1 MASRL
6 CLLVLSGLPGSG
18 KTSLARKLQESW
30 QSEVAVV
37 HVCYDELI
45 PEDLKLERPEEDEG
59 EDRNGDQQAVSLWKQ
74 HRRAIHH
81 NVEKLLRKSKSL
93 PEEENSTDVLPDLD
107 AKFLKCAKFAERNGR
122 GGGDNNADLERQ
134 SSLVVIIDDNM
145 YYRSMRYHYY
155 QLARKYTIGFC
166 EVFLHCDVETALK
179 RNMERQ
185 SPVARETVVAMATK
199 IEPPN
204 PNRHSWEVMSFNYEQ
219 ATTTDEE
226 TALEEIR
233 ELVAVAIANPVLAI
247 PEENMEEKEQSRL
260 ICSMNVLH
268 QADQILR
275 KCISDVMG
283 SAKADNRMGKAELKI
298 LGRQL
303 NKIRAEL
310 LDDLK
315 HQKLQLPPIESV
327 GPQPGAEQEGDMSS
341 CSSLTDLDSP
351 TEVEVI
357 EVKTL
362 EGYILRLFRER
373 RAANPGTKST

>member
-1 MASRL
+1 MAGRL

-18 KTSLARKLQESW
+18 KTSLARKLQECW

-37 HVCYDELI
+37 HVCFDELI
-45 PEDLKLERPEEDEG
+45 PEDLKLERPEEGDG
-59 EDRNGDQQAVSLWKQ
+59 EDDSGDQQAISLWKQ
-74 HRRAIHH
+74 HRRAILH

-93 PEEENSTDVLPDLD
+93 PEEENNSTDAIPDLD

-122 GGGDNNADLERQ
+122 GGDNNGERE

-145 YYRSMRYHYY
+145 YYRSMRYQYY
-155 QLARKYTIGFC
+155 QLARQYTIGFC
-166 EVFLHCDVETALK
+166 EVLLHCDVETALK

-185 SPVARETVVAMATK
+185 CPVARETVVAMATK
-199 IEPPN
+199 MEPPN
-204 PNRHSWEVMSFNYEQ
+204 PNRHSWEVMSFLYDQ
-219 ATTTDEE
+219 MTGVDEE

-233 ELVAVAIANPVLAI
+233 ELVAVAIANPVLAVS
-247 PEENMEEKEQSRL
+247 EENMEEKEQSRL
-260 ICSMNVLH
+260 VCSMNVLH

-283 SAKADNRMGKAELKI
+283 SAKADNRMGKPELKI

-315 HQKLQLPPIESV
+315 HHKLQLPPIECV
-327 GPQPGAEQEGDMSS
+327 GPRPGQEQEGLMSS
-341 CSSLTDLDSP
+341 CSSLTDMDSP

-373 RAANPGTKST
+373 RAANTGTKST

>member
-30 QSEVAVV
+30 QAELAVV
-37 HVCYDELI
+37 HVCFDELI

-59 EDRNGDQQAVSLWKQ
+59 EDNNGDQQAISLWKQ
-74 HRRAIHH
+74 HRRAIHR

-93 PEEENSTDVLPDLD
+93 PEVESNATDHDVLPDLD
-107 AKFLKCAKFAERNGR
+107 AKFLKCAKFAETNGR
-122 GGGDNNADLERQ
+122 GGDNNEERQ
-134 SSLVVIIDDNM
+134 SSLAVIIDDNM
-145 YYRSMRYHYY
+145 YYRSMRYQYY
-155 QLARKYTIGFC
+155 QLARKYTVGFC

-185 SPVARETVVAMATK
+185 SPVARETVIAMATK
-199 IEPPN
+199 MEPPN
-204 PNRHSWEVMSFNYEQ
+204 PHRHTWEVMSFIYDQ
-219 ATTTDEE
+219 TTGTDGEA
-226 TALEEIR
+226 ALEEIR
-233 ELVAVAIANPVLAI
+233 ELVAVATANPVLAI
-247 PEENMEEKEQSRL
+247 PEENMEEKEHNRL
-260 ICSMNVLH
+260 VCSMNVLH

-283 SAKADNRMGKAELKI
+283 SAKADNRMGKAELKV

-303 NKIRAEL
+303 NNIRAEL

-315 HQKLQLPPIESV
+315 HQKLQLPPVESV
-327 GPQPGAEQEGDMSS
+327 GPQPGEEQEGHMSS
-341 CSSLTDLDSP
+341 CSSLTDMDSP

-373 RAANPGTKST
+373 RAANTGNKAT

>member
-1 MASRL
+1 MAGRL

-18 KTSLARKLQESW
+18 KTSLARKLQECW

-37 HVCYDELI
+37 HVCFDDLI
-45 PEDLKLERPEEDEG
+45 PEDLKLERPEEGDG
-59 EDRNGDQQAVSLWKQ
+59 EDDSGDQQVGICSD
-74 HRRAIHH
+74 
-81 NVEKLLRKSKSL
+81 S
-93 PEEENSTDVLPDLD
+93 
-107 AKFLKCAKFAERNGR
+107 
-122 GGGDNNADLERQ
+122 AD
-134 SSLVVIIDDNM
+134 SVHIIK
-145 YYRSMRYHYY
+145 H
-155 QLARKYTIGFC
+155 TIGFC
-166 EVFLHCDVETALK
+166 EVLLHCDVETALK

-185 SPVARETVVAMATK
+185 CPVARETVVAMATK
-199 IEPPN
+199 MEPPN
-204 PNRHSWEVMSFNYEQ
+204 PNRHSWEVMSFLYDQ
-219 ATTTDEE
+219 MTGVDEE

-233 ELVAVAIANPVLAI
+233 ELVAVAIANPVLAVA
-247 PEENMEEKEQSRL
+247 EENMEEKEQSRL
-260 ICSMNVLH
+260 VCSMNVLH

-283 SAKADNRMGKAELKI
+283 SAKADNRMGKPELKI

-315 HQKLQLPPIESV
+315 HHKLQLPPIECV
-327 GPQPGAEQEGDMSS
+327 GPRPGQEQEGLMSS
-341 CSSLTDLDSP
+341 CSSLTDMDSP

-373 RAANPGTKST
+373 RAANTGTKST